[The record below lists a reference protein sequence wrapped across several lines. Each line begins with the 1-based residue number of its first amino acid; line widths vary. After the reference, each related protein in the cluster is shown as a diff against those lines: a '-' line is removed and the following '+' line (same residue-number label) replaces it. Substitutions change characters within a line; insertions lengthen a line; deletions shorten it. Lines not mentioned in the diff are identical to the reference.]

1 MIKRNSR
8 HETIIPD
15 EGAGAS
21 GDKTKSYN
29 PINILL
35 YQEAVKYNK
44 LLDLINNDLINFEKA
59 LLGHITL
66 TPQIQTAIHSI
77 SEDKIPVD
85 WLVYYLSTK
94 FK

>member
-1 MIKRNSR
+1 M
-8 HETIIPD
+8 
-15 EGAGAS
+15 
-21 GDKTKSYN
+21 
-29 PINILL
+29 
-35 YQEAVKYNK
+35 
-44 LLDLINNDLINFEKA
+44 INNDLINFEKA

-94 FK
+94 SFIHFIEDLNKRFEFFRMWIGNSNFSECGSEMVYILPLII